1 MPCPSYI
8 SYTVILVKSSGSGK
22 SEKERI
28 LPRQPNPSVR
38 FFVKVLKSPKTW
50 THKTM
55 PDPVRLLHTLREAI
69 KAFRA
74 TPGRRGRLTNLM
86 NAPEIL
92 VAGDLHGNLENF
104 RLLLKRAALDAY
116 PQRHLVLQEV
126 VHGRFFYAK
135 GGDKS
140 HQLLDLTAA
149 LKCQYPERVHFLLGN
164 HELAQWQ
171 NQLIGKAEL
180 DLNALFKQGVQ
191 SAYGDRAD
199 DIYAAYLELFA
210 AADLAMRTG
219 NRIFLSHS
227 LPSAKRAERFDLADL
242 ERDELRP
249 EDVVLGGSAHALVW
263 GRDTRP
269 ETVVY
274 FLKKV
279 DADLLITGHI
289 PCDQGFETPS
299 ERHLI
304 LDSLGTPACYCLF
317 PTDRPL
323 TMDDLLGYVGTL

>member
-1 MPCPSYI
+1 MPEPA
-8 SYTVILVKSSGSGK
+8 
-22 SEKERI
+22 
-28 LPRQPNPSVR
+28 
-38 FFVKVLKSPKTW
+38 
-50 THKTM
+50 
-55 PDPVRLLHTLREAI
+55 RLLHTLREAV

-74 TPGRRGRLTNLM
+74 TPGRKGRLTSL
-86 NAPEIL
+86 PTGREVLI
-92 VAGDLHGNLENF
+92 AGDLHGNVENF
-104 RLLLKRAALDAY
+104 RLLLKRAALDAN

-126 VHGRFFYAK
+126 IHGRFFYPD

-171 NQLIGKAEL
+171 NQLIGKADL
-180 DLNALFKQGVQ
+180 DLNALFKQGVAT
-191 SAYGDRAD
+191 AYKSRAED
-199 DIYAAYLELFA
+199 VYAAYSELFA
-210 AADLAMRTG
+210 AADLALRTS

-227 LPSAKRAERFDLADL
+227 LPSAKRLEKFDPADL

-249 EDVVLGGSAHALVW
+249 EDVELGGSVHALVW

-269 ETVVY
+269 ETTAA
-274 FLKKV
+274 FLNKV

-289 PCDQGFETPS
+289 PCEKGFEVAND
-299 ERHLI
+299 RQLI

-323 TMDDLLGYVGTL
+323 TINDLVGYLGTL